1 MLFWTIVK
9 KGCRSKQEG
18 SMQLLVL
25 RIRKEIIL
33 QTLKK
38 AARMRSDGPLL
49 YLVLSFGPDTETDC
63 YTSPK
68 SRSDGFI
75 QYVVVIFRAA
85 IASLDQFVKFTE
97 SHIKAHI
104 LSDNLLTLVNCIF
117 HIPFH
122 GSISLS

>member
-1 MLFWTIVK
+1 
-9 KGCRSKQEG
+9 
-18 SMQLLVL
+18 MQLLVL

-68 SRSDGFI
+68 GRNDGFI
-75 QYVVVIFRAA
+75 QYIVVIFRAA
-85 IASLDQFVKFTE
+85 IASLDQFFKFTE
-97 SHIKAHI
+97 SHIKAFM
-104 LSDNLLTLVNCIF
+104 LFNNLVALVNCLF